1 MHTGLQKQIDKQR
14 FTKMTANNQLYSE
27 PEILERIFDHIDNK
41 TTDLGN
47 TVWKEPVEHYFS
59 QERFESEI
67 ALLRRL
73 PVVFCLSAMLPD
85 RGSYIA
91 RKAAGT
97 PLLVV
102 RGDDGKVRAFINACR
117 HRGMQVATGSG
128 SARSFV
134 CPYHAWTYG
143 LEGELR
149 HIPGHAGF
157 PGVELEG
164 NGLVEVS
171 ALESGGLVY
180 VNQSESIDPSSVKD
194 VPELFSDQQIYFDQS
209 EYCDDANWKLLA
221 ETTMEGYHIKSLHKQ
236 SFYPYGLDNTT
247 IVENF
252 GAHSRVI
259 FPFKRIEKLRGLE
272 PKDQHLSGMMTSV
285 YQLFPNVAISVLSKH
300 STVTIFE
307 PISPTRTQ
315 MLIFRATNLTSDG
328 FSTEIDEAKR
338 DASFVKDAG
347 FDEDREAACA
357 IQGTVSTQANE
368 HLTFGHFEKAIVHF
382 HQTLSQHLSR

>member
-1 MHTGLQKQIDKQR
+1 MDV
-14 FTKMTANNQLYSE
+14 NNQLLSE
-27 PEILERIFDHIDNK
+27 PEILQRIFDHIDNK

-47 TVWKEPVEHYFS
+47 SVWKQPVESYWS
-59 QERFESEI
+59 IERFEAEI

-73 PVVFCLSAMLPD
+73 PIVFCLSAMLPNK
-85 RGSYIA
+85 GSYIA

-102 RGDDGKVRAFINACR
+102 RGDDGKIRAFINACR
-117 HRGMQVATGSG
+117 HRGMQVATDKGC
-128 SARSFV
+128 AKSFV

-157 PGVELEG
+157 PGVERED

-171 ALESGGLVY
+171 ALEKGGLVY
-180 VNQSESIDPSSVKD
+180 VNQSESIDLASIEDIPD
-194 VPELFSDQQIYFDQS
+194 FFSDQQIYFDQS
-209 EYCDDANWKLLA
+209 EYFDDANWKLLA
-221 ETTMEGYHIKSLHKQ
+221 ETTMEGYHIKSLHKK

-247 IVENF
+247 VVENF
-252 GAHSRVI
+252 GSHSRVI
-259 FPFKRIEKLRGLE
+259 FPFKRIEKLRGRAR
-272 PKDQHLSGMMTSV
+272 KDQHLNGMITSV

-315 MLIFRATNLTSDG
+315 MLIFRITNAKPDG
-328 FSTEIDEAKR
+328 SSTDVEESKR

-357 IQGTVSTQANE
+357 IQGTVSTVANE
-368 HLTFGHFEKAIVHF
+368 HLTFGYFEKAIVHF
-382 HQTLSQHLSR
+382 HQTLSKHLSS

>member
-1 MHTGLQKQIDKQR
+1 
-14 FTKMTANNQLYSE
+14 MTANNQLLNE
-27 PEILERIFDHIDNK
+27 PEILQRIFDHIDNK
-41 TTDLGN
+41 TTDLGSL
-47 TVWKEPVEHYFS
+47 VWKEPVESYWS
-59 QERFESEI
+59 TERFEAEV

-73 PVVFCLSAMLPD
+73 PVVFCLSAMLPEK
-85 RGSYIA
+85 GSYIA

-102 RGDDGKVRAFINACR
+102 RGEDGIVRAFINACR
-117 HRGMQVATGSG
+117 HRGMQVATDKGC
-128 SARSFV
+128 AKSFV

-149 HIPGHAGF
+149 HIPGAAGF
-157 PGVELEG
+157 PGVEREG

-171 ALESGGLVY
+171 ALEKGGLVY
-180 VNQSESIDPSSVKD
+180 VNQSETIDPESIED
-194 VPELFSDQQIYFDQS
+194 MPDFFSDQQVYFDQS
-209 EYCDDANWKLLA
+209 EYLDDTNWKLLA
-221 ETTMEGYHIKSLHKQ
+221 ETTMEGYHIKSLHKK

-259 FPFKRIEKLRGLE
+259 FPFKRIEKLRGLAPE
-272 PKDQHLSGMMTSV
+272 DQHLNGMVTSV
-285 YQLFPNVAISVLSKH
+285 YQLFPNVAVSVLSKH
-300 STVTIFE
+300 STVTVFE

-315 MLIFRATNLTSDG
+315 MLIFRITNTNPDG
-328 FSTEIDEAKR
+328 SSTDVEESKR

-357 IQGTVSTQANE
+357 IQGTVNTKANE
-368 HLTFGHFEKAIVHF
+368 YLTFGLFEKAIAHF
-382 HQTLSQHLSR
+382 HQTLSKHLS

>member
-1 MHTGLQKQIDKQR
+1 MDV
-14 FTKMTANNQLYSE
+14 NNQLLSE
-27 PEILERIFDHIDNK
+27 PEILQRIFDHIDNK
-41 TTDLGN
+41 TTDLGIS
-47 TVWKEPVEHYFS
+47 VWKQPVESYWS
-59 QERFESEI
+59 IERYEAEI

-73 PVVFCLSAMLPD
+73 PIVFCLSAMLPNK
-85 RGSYIA
+85 GSYIA

-117 HRGMQVATGSG
+117 HRGMQVATDKGC
-128 SARSFV
+128 AKSFV

-157 PGVELEG
+157 PGVERED
-164 NGLVEVS
+164 NALVEVS
-171 ALESGGLVY
+171 ALEKGGLVY
-180 VNQSESIDPSSVKD
+180 VNQSESIDLASIEDIPD
-194 VPELFSDQQIYFDQS
+194 FFSDQQIYFDQS
-209 EYCDDANWKLLA
+209 EYFDDANWKLLA
-221 ETTMEGYHIKSLHKQ
+221 ETTMEGYHIKSLHKK

-247 IVENF
+247 VVENF
-252 GAHSRVI
+252 GSHSRVI
-259 FPFKRIEKLRGLE
+259 FPFKRIEKLRGRAR
-272 PKDQHLSGMMTSV
+272 KDQHLNGMITSV

-315 MLIFRATNLTSDG
+315 MLIFRITNAKPDG
-328 FSTEIDEAKR
+328 SSTDVEESKR

-357 IQGTVSTQANE
+357 IQGTVSTVANE
-368 HLTFGHFEKAIVHF
+368 HLTFGYFEKAIVHF
-382 HQTLSQHLSR
+382 HQTLSKHLS

>member
-1 MHTGLQKQIDKQR
+1 MDV
-14 FTKMTANNQLYSE
+14 NNQLLSE
-27 PEILERIFDHIDNK
+27 PEILQRIFDHIDNK
-41 TTDLGN
+41 TTDLGIS
-47 TVWKEPVEHYFS
+47 VWKQPVESYWS
-59 QERFESEI
+59 IERYEAEI

-73 PVVFCLSAMLPD
+73 PIVFCLSAMLPNK
-85 RGSYIA
+85 GSYIA

-117 HRGMQVATGSG
+117 HRGMQVATDKGC
-128 SARSFV
+128 AKSFV

-157 PGVELEG
+157 PGVERED

-171 ALESGGLVY
+171 ALEKGGLVY
-180 VNQSESIDPSSVKD
+180 VNQSESIDLASIEDIPD
-194 VPELFSDQQIYFDQS
+194 FFSDQQIYFDQS
-209 EYCDDANWKLLA
+209 EYFDDANWKLLA
-221 ETTMEGYHIKSLHKQ
+221 ETTMEGYHIKSLHKK

-247 IVENF
+247 VVENF
-252 GAHSRVI
+252 GSHSRVI
-259 FPFKRIEKLRGLE
+259 FPFKRIEKLRGRAR
-272 PKDQHLSGMMTSV
+272 KDQHLNGMITSV

-315 MLIFRATNLTSDG
+315 ILIFRITNAKPDG
-328 FSTEIDEAKR
+328 SSTDVEESKR

-357 IQGTVSTQANE
+357 IQGTVSTVANE
-368 HLTFGHFEKAIVHF
+368 HLTFGYFEKAIVHF
-382 HQTLSQHLSR
+382 HQTLSKHLSS

>member
-1 MHTGLQKQIDKQR
+1 MDV
-14 FTKMTANNQLYSE
+14 NNQLLSE
-27 PEILERIFDHIDNK
+27 PEILQRIFDHIDNK

-47 TVWKEPVEHYFS
+47 SVWKQPVESYWS
-59 QERFESEI
+59 IERFEAEI

-73 PVVFCLSAMLPD
+73 PIVFCLSAMLPNK
-85 RGSYIA
+85 GSYIA

-102 RGDDGKVRAFINACR
+102 RGDDGKIRAFINACR
-117 HRGMQVATGSG
+117 HRGMQVATDKGC
-128 SARSFV
+128 AKSFV

-157 PGVELEG
+157 PGVERED
-164 NGLVEVS
+164 NALVEVS
-171 ALESGGLVY
+171 ALEKGGLVY
-180 VNQSESIDPSSVKD
+180 VNQSESIDLATIEDIPD
-194 VPELFSDQQIYFDQS
+194 FFSDQQIYFDQS
-209 EYCDDANWKLLA
+209 EYFDDANWKLLA
-221 ETTMEGYHIKSLHKQ
+221 ETTMEGYHIKSLHKK

-247 IVENF
+247 VVENF
-252 GAHSRVI
+252 GSHSRVI
-259 FPFKRIEKLRGLE
+259 FPFKRIEKLRGRAR
-272 PKDQHLSGMMTSV
+272 KDQHLNGMITSV

-315 MLIFRATNLTSDG
+315 MLIFRITNAKPDG
-328 FSTEIDEAKR
+328 SSTDVEESKR

-357 IQGTVSTQANE
+357 IQGTVSTVANE
-368 HLTFGHFEKAIVHF
+368 HLTFGYFEKAIVHF
-382 HQTLSQHLSR
+382 HQTLSKHLSS

>member
-1 MHTGLQKQIDKQR
+1 MDV
-14 FTKMTANNQLYSE
+14 NNQLLSE
-27 PEILERIFDHIDNK
+27 PEILQRIFDHIDNK
-41 TTDLGN
+41 TTDLGIS
-47 TVWKEPVEHYFS
+47 VWKQPVESYWS
-59 QERFESEI
+59 IERYEAEI

-73 PVVFCLSAMLPD
+73 PIVFCLSAMLPNK
-85 RGSYIA
+85 GSYIA

-117 HRGMQVATGSG
+117 HRGMQVATDKGC
-128 SARSFV
+128 AKSFV

-157 PGVELEG
+157 PGVERED

-171 ALESGGLVY
+171 ALEKGGLVY
-180 VNQSESIDPSSVKD
+180 VNQSESIDLASIEDIPD
-194 VPELFSDQQIYFDQS
+194 FFSDQQIYFDQS
-209 EYCDDANWKLLA
+209 EYFDDANWKLLA
-221 ETTMEGYHIKSLHKQ
+221 ETTMEGYHIKSLHKK

-247 IVENF
+247 VVENF
-252 GAHSRVI
+252 GSHSRVI
-259 FPFKRIEKLRGLE
+259 FPFKRIEKLRGRAR
-272 PKDQHLSGMMTSV
+272 KDQHLNGMITSV

-315 MLIFRATNLTSDG
+315 MLIFRITNAKPDG
-328 FSTEIDEAKR
+328 SSTDVEESKR

-357 IQGTVSTQANE
+357 IQGTVSTVANE
-368 HLTFGHFEKAIVHF
+368 HLTFGYFEKAIVHF
-382 HQTLSQHLSR
+382 HQTLSKHLSS

>member
-1 MHTGLQKQIDKQR
+1 MA
-14 FTKMTANNQLYSE
+14 ANNQLLSE
-27 PEILERIFDHIDNK
+27 PDILQRIFDHIDNK
-41 TTDLGN
+41 TTDLGQS
-47 TVWKEPVEHYFS
+47 VWKEPVESYWS
-59 QERFESEI
+59 EERFNAEI

-85 RGSYIA
+85 QGSYIA
-91 RKAAGT
+91 RKAGGI
-97 PLLVV
+97 PLLVT
-102 RGDDGKVRAFINACR
+102 RGEDGKVRAFINACR
-117 HRGMQVATGSG
+117 HRGMQVAKDEGC
-128 SARSFV
+128 AKSFV

-143 LEGELR
+143 LDGELR
-149 HIPGHAGF
+149 HIPGATGF
-157 PGVELEG
+157 PGVERDS

-171 ALESGGLVY
+171 ALEKGGLVF
-180 VNQSESIDPSSVKD
+180 VNQTETIDPESIADIPD
-194 VPELFSDQQIYFDQS
+194 FFSDQQIYFDQS
-209 EYCDDANWKLLA
+209 EYFDDANWKLLA
-221 ETTMEGYHIKSLHKQ
+221 ETTMEGYHIKSLHKK

-259 FPFKRIEKLRGLE
+259 FPFKRIEKLRSLAPE
-272 PKDQHLSGMMTSV
+272 NQHLNGMITSV

-315 MLIFRATNLTSDG
+315 MLIFRITNTKPDG
-328 FSTEIDEAKR
+328 SSTDVDESKR

-357 IQGTVSTQANE
+357 IQGTVNTAANE

-382 HQTLSQHLSR
+382 HQTLSKHLFR